1 AGLIEISRAIP
12 NHLLL
17 KDGIKKSILKD
28 ILAKHVPK
36 ALFDRPKRGFSVP
49 IALWFRKELKEE
61 LLSLNEGL
69 PPFINKAYVNQLV
82 HEHLYLNRN
91 HSYTLWNLMR
101 IKKFYSSPKAKAN
114 PVAMLSY
121 S

>member
-1 AGLIEISRAIP
+1 MLDANLIEISRAIP

-36 ALFDRPKRGFSVP
+36 ALFDRPKRGFNVP
-49 IALWFRKELKEE
+49 IALWFRNELKGE
-61 LLSLNEGL
+61 LLTLNEGL
-69 PPFINKAYVNQLV
+69 PSFINKGYVNQLIL
-82 HEHLYLNRN
+82 EHLHQNRN

-101 IKKFYSSPKAKAN
+101 IKKFYSIHEAKAAL
-114 PVAMLSY
+114 VAVS
-121 S
+121 